1 MKELNIAP
9 RAGKRYIQLLENA
22 IGSSLPGSLRSIITK
37 YAGLSVL
44 ENTYLDSN
52 NTEWEL
58 QTFDHIA
65 SMVDLTKEFIEK
77 GWGKKIPFAYDPG
90 GWHFCLSCDED
101 TFGKVVVNR
110 WSDHLPEDQ
119 FIVIAD
125 SFEEFIN
132 GLTARPNHL
141 L

>member
-77 GWGKKIPFAYDPG
+77 GWGKKNSI
-90 GWHFCLSCDED
+90 C
-101 TFGKVVVNR
+101 
-110 WSDHLPEDQ
+110 
-119 FIVIAD
+119 I
-125 SFEEFIN
+125 
-132 GLTARPNHL
+132 
-141 L
+141 